1 MVVRGRPT
9 EVGEGYLAF
18 DGTAVE
24 RWIAEVSPAEVWFRL
39 IQGRLPG
46 EGERRLWDAVLATLA
61 DHGDTPP
68 STQAARLVASTG
80 VPLQASLAA
89 GLLAFG
95 NHHAGALEGVM
106 EILQSGVARGLDP
119 EALVDEAL
127 ASGRRVPGF
136 GHRLHRRDPRVA
148 PLRCLAEERSLRRD
162 HLAFF
167 SRMEDLLGERKG
179 IGGNVDGICGAVLS
193 DLGFPFQAGRAFFL
207 AGRLP
212 GLTAHILRESS
223 GGPFRRYALREV
235 GEESSPLREGL
246 GRAPGGGFRV
256 SGRRE
261 AREIRR
267 HREPQG
273 ERS

>member
-1 MVVRGRPT
+1 MVVRGHPT
-9 EVGEGYLAF
+9 EVGDGFLAF
-18 DGTAVE
+18 DGTAVD

-39 IQGRLPG
+39 LQGRFP
-46 EGERRLWDAVLATLA
+46 EAEERRLWDAVLATLA

-106 EILQSGVARGLDP
+106 EMLQRGVGSRSNP
-119 EALVDEAL
+119 EVLVEDAL
-127 ASGRRVPGF
+127 ASGRRMPGF

-148 PLRCLAEERSLRRD
+148 PLRRMAEESACRRE

-167 SRMEDLLGERKG
+167 VRIEELLGERKG
-179 IGGNVDGICGAVLS
+179 IAGNVDGICGAILS

-212 GLTAHILRESS
+212 GLTAHILRETS
-223 GGPFRRYALREV
+223 GGPFRRYALHEV
-235 GEESSPLREGL
+235 EGNAPVLREGDRGTSGEVL
-246 GRAPGGGFRV
+246 RGAVGRAWGAP
-256 SGRRE
+256 
-261 AREIRR
+261 A
-267 HREPQG
+267 EPDVLG
-273 ERS
+273 

>member
-136 GHRLHRRDPRVA
+136 GHRLHRRDPRVS
-148 PLRCLAEERSLRRD
+148 PLRRLAEECSCRRE

-167 SRMEDLLGERKG
+167 SRMEERLEERKG

-212 GLTAHILRESS
+212 GLTAHILRETS
-223 GGPFRRYALREV
+223 GEPFRRYALREV
-235 GEESSPLREGL
+235 GEEALPLREGRGEFQGAFRRARRSATAMDL
-246 GRAPGGGFRV
+246 GRSWGPW
-256 SGRRE
+256 E
-261 AREIRR
+261 
-267 HREPQG
+267 
-273 ERS
+273 ERP